1 MTDVRVKLVE
11 THHEMEACVALRVRV
26 FVDEQEVPS
35 DEELDEYDNSADHA
49 VALLA
54 GRVVG
59 TGRLY
64 LLPSEVAQIGRMAV
78 ESTQRRKGIG
88 SLILSFL
95 EDRVRRKGNATVVVH
110 AQTYVRSFYERHD
123 YVAAGEPFM
132 EAGIEHV
139 GMIKY
144 LNEPSQD
151 DSSYGGNGRSPAL

>member
-1 MTDVRVKLVE
+1 MTNVRVKLVE
-11 THHEMEACVALRVRV
+11 THHEMEACVALRLRV
-26 FVDEQEVPS
+26 FVDEQGVPP

-49 VALLA
+49 VALLG

-64 LLPSEVAQIGRMAV
+64 LLASAVAQIGRMAV
-78 ESTQRRKGIG
+78 ESTQRRNGIG

-95 EDRVRRKGNATVVVH
+95 EERVRLRGNATVVVH
-110 AQTYVRSFYERHD
+110 AQTYVKFFYERHD

-132 EAGIEHV
+132 EAGIEHLR
-139 GMIKY
+139 MIKY

-151 DSSYGGNGRSPAL
+151 DSSSGGNGRSLAR